1 VIEVVVAKLE
11 VDIEALAVM
20 SVVWPVAAA
29 VENAEL
35 EVAAEVVIGAV
46 VTKFEVDNEALA
58 AMSVAWPVLAT
69 VENAE
74 AEVADERAAE
84 VSRQHFV
91 AGSVTAMEVAVA
103 VGVSVEKFVEEFV
116 AE

>member
-1 VIEVVVAKLE
+1 MAKLE

-35 EVAAEVVIGAV
+35 EVADELAAEVVIGAV
-46 VTKFEVDNEALA
+46 VTKFEVDN
-58 AMSVAWPVLAT
+58 V
-69 VENAE
+69 
-74 AEVADERAAE
+74 
-84 VSRQHFV
+84 
-91 AGSVTAMEVAVA
+91 VAVA

>member
-1 VIEVVVAKLE
+1 MAKLE

-29 VENAEL
+29 VENAEV
-35 EVAAEVVIGAV
+35 EVADELPAEVVIEV
-46 VTKFEVDNEALA
+46 VATKFEVDNEALA

-74 AEVADERAAE
+74 AEVADEPAAE

-91 AGSVTAMEVAVA
+91 AGSEIAMGVAVA
-103 VGVSVEKFVEEFV
+103 VGVSVEKFVEEFG

>member
-1 VIEVVVAKLE
+1 MAKLE

-74 AEVADERAAE
+74 AEVADEPAAE

-91 AGSVTAMEVAVA
+91 AGMEVAVA